1 MTHPSPK
8 RNMVPKAVLMRSG
21 LVSLTTARPVNIAQ
35 PKSTVNSARPMTNV
49 FNKAHSTIRR
59 PINNK
64 TATKNSNFNQGVNTV
79 KDKNVNAAR
88 PKAVVNTAKPKAV
101 LNVVKASACW
111 VQFNNGLGP
120 LKRMIFLPH
129 VQGNPQ
135 IDLQDQGVIDNGC
148 SRHITGN
155 MSYLTDF
162 KEIDGGYVAFRGNP
176 KGGKI
181 IGIVPRKNNMY
192 SVDLKNIVPKGGLTC
207 LFIKATSDES
217 KLWHRRLGHINFKT
231 MNKLVKGNLVRGLP
245 SKLFKN
251 DQTCVACW
259 NGYSKRKPKMTKPST
274 GWKSQNQSEAKAT
287 IKVKTV
293 NKEQQLQALV
303 DGKKNLQEWK
313 TQKSRRPKKKDTK
326 VPQPSDLTNV
336 ADEAVNEE
344 MDDSL
349 VRAATTA
356 TGLDAEQDRD
366 MFDVNDLPSEK
377 VFVAEQGVPDSK
389 KDNAAQATITE
400 DEITLA
406 IITGI
411 IKNSKKPKVTTVTT
425 ATTKGILLQDPSES
439 ITTTTIPSKDK
450 GKCIMVEEPAKI
462 KKKDQIS
469 FDEQEAIRIQELIY
483 EEERLAREKD
493 EANIALTEE
502 WNDIQ
507 AKIKA
512 NQLLAE
518 RLQAREQEE
527 LTIEEKDI
535 LFQQLLGEKKKALC
549 SKKGIRKE
557 EQATYKSSTKEYY
570 VYLPEE
576 YARMEPSKTKR
587 NKPLPNIQEIPLNKA
602 MKRVNTFVAMDT
614 KLVKGSEVRNGA
626 EITQEGIVP
635 DEEEVAVDAIPL
647 ATKPP
652 SIVDFKI
659 LKEGKI
665 NYFQIIRADGSSN
678 WPEEDYERVL
688 WGDLKTM
695 FEPHV
700 EDLVWR
706 NLQGNKV
713 LIWKLSFIPM
723 KKYAAFTPKPPHLS
737 CDNPLLIRRTVFWQ
751 TDPKFFRKYAAHP
764 VCAPVFLKT
773 PESTGRILPK

>member
-1 MTHPSPK
+1 MPTDPYHTPII
-8 RNMVPKAVLMRSG
+8 
-21 LVSLTTARPVNIAQ
+21 TQ
-35 PKSTVNSARPMTNV
+35 PLSS
-49 FNKAHSTIRR
+49 
-59 PINNK
+59 
-64 TATKNSNFNQGVNTV
+64 Q
-79 KDKNVNAAR
+79 
-88 PKAVVNTAKPKAV
+88 
-101 LNVVKASACW
+101 
-111 VQFNNGLGP
+111 
-120 LKRMIFLPH
+120 
-129 VQGNPQ
+129 PQ
-135 IDLQDQGVIDNGC
+135 
-148 SRHITGN
+148 
-155 MSYLTDF
+155 
-162 KEIDGGYVAFRGNP
+162 
-176 KGGKI
+176 
-181 IGIVPRKNNMY
+181 
-192 SVDLKNIVPKGGLTC
+192 
-207 LFIKATSDES
+207 
-217 KLWHRRLGHINFKT
+217 
-231 MNKLVKGNLVRGLP
+231 
-245 SKLFKN
+245 
-251 DQTCVACW
+251 
-259 NGYSKRKPKMTKPST
+259 
-274 GWKSQNQSEAKAT
+274 
-287 IKVKTV
+287 
-293 NKEQQLQALV
+293 
-303 DGKKNLQEWK
+303 KK
-313 TQKSRRPKKKDTK
+313 QKSRRPKKKDTK

-483 EEERLAREKD
+483 EEERIAREKD

-502 WNDIQ
+502 WDDIQ

-512 NQLLAE
+512 DQ
-518 RLQAREQEE
+518 
-527 LTIEEKDI
+527 
-535 LFQQLLGEKKKALC
+535 EKKKALC

-647 ATKPP
+647 ASKPL
-652 SIVDFKI
+652 SIVDFNFDREDLETLWK
-659 LKEGKI
+659 LVKAKHG
-665 NYFQIIRADGSSN
+665 YTR
-678 WPEEDYERVL
+678 PEEDYERVL
-688 WGDLKTM
+688 WGDLKIM

-700 EDLVWR
+700 ED
-706 NLQGNKV
+706 
-713 LIWKLSFIPM
+713 
-723 KKYAAFTPKPPHLS
+723 
-737 CDNPLLIRRTVFWQ
+737 TV
-751 TDPKFFRKYAAHP
+751 
-764 VCAPVFLKT
+764 
-773 PESTGRILPK
+773 